1 MFTSATVQIWPL
13 AIKSKFSFETSLN
26 LRLNFFF
33 GLITKYGSHAS
44 NRFEHI
50 SRGYWGK
57 FWPSGKSTVFMFFY
71 CNRTNT
77 KCVEG
82 MRVLS
87 QYIFP
92 SQSEGDFLYSKW
104 GGQMWSLLLVKSI
117 HVVETHE
124 TWHFCLN
131 LKAQGTKKNH
141 KPQNPELYSYNKN
154 CSGLLPFFF
163 FMHSDDKLG
172 ISSFESS
179 TAIHYPA
186 FTLSTLT
193 LSLSSFVP
201 DSNCSSYNAI
211 IVIKNNLNHWQHCLV
226 CSRIP
231 CALEFF

>member
-1 MFTSATVQIWPL
+1 MCWGYQSTEPIHLFFSEQGWFSLFQVRRADVISSSRKIHTRHWNTWDLTFLLKPESTGHKKTSQT
-13 AIKSKFSFETSLN
+13 
-26 LRLNFFF
+26 
-33 GLITKYGSHAS
+33 
-44 NRFEHI
+44 
-50 SRGYWGK
+50 
-57 FWPSGKSTVFMFFY
+57 
-71 CNRTNT
+71 
-77 KCVEG
+77 
-82 MRVLS
+82 
-87 QYIFP
+87 
-92 SQSEGDFLYSKW
+92 
-104 GGQMWSLLLVKSI
+104 
-117 HVVETHE
+117 
-124 TWHFCLN
+124 
-131 LKAQGTKKNH
+131 
-141 KPQNPELYSYNKN
+141 QNPELYSYNKN

-163 FMHSDDKLG
+163 FMHSADKLG